1 MDEAG
6 VKGRDE
12 RDAALTG
19 LYDEAHAL
27 APQIVALRRAIHAEP
42 ELGLHNPAT
51 RDKIRA
57 DLAGLPL
64 EWREGPSTT
73 GLVAVLKGEKGDGPA
88 VLLRGDTDA
97 LPMSEETGLPFASAK
112 AGTMHACGHDTHVAM
127 LAGAAR
133 LLAARAG
140 EWAGEVRFMFQPGEE
155 GHHGAR
161 FMIEDGLLDPLS
173 QAAFALHVMPNS
185 PHGQVQG
192 RTGALMASAD
202 QFEIVV
208 EGRGGH
214 ASMPHFALDPVP
226 VACEIVGAIQ
236 TMVTRRFSVADPVVA
251 TVARIEAGTAHNVIA
266 DRARLVGTLR
276 TLSGENRMR
285 LRACLETCATHVAAA
300 HGMTASVT
308 INPGFPVTL
317 CDARAVALGEAV
329 ARDLAGPDAFLR
341 LDHPIMGAEDFAY
354 VLEKVPGAMF
364 FLGVAHREANWRE
377 ACGIH
382 SPRMVVDET
391 ALPMGSALLAGCAMR
406 FLARGFS

>member
-1 MDEAG
+1 
-6 VKGRDE
+6 
-12 RDAALTG
+12 
-19 LYDEAHAL
+19 
-27 APQIVALRRAIHAEP
+27 
-42 ELGLHNPAT
+42 
-51 RDKIRA
+51 
-57 DLAGLPL
+57 
-64 EWREGPSTT
+64 
-73 GLVAVLKGEKGDGPA
+73 
-88 VLLRGDTDA
+88 
-97 LPMSEETGLPFASAK
+97 MSEETGLPFASAR

-140 EWAGEVRFMFQPGEE
+140 KWAGEVRFMFQPGEE

-161 FMIEDGLLDPLS
+161 FMIEDGLLDPLP

-208 EGRGGH
+208 EGAG
-214 ASMPHFALDPVP
+214 AMPRCPISRSIRCRWP
-226 VACEIVGAIQ
+226 
-236 TMVTRRFSVADPVVA
+236 
-251 TVARIEAGTAHNVIA
+251 ARSWARSRPWSRAAFPWPIRWWQRSPGSR
-266 DRARLVGTLR
+266 RARRTTSSPTARGWWAPCC

-317 CDARAVALGEAV
+317 CDARGGAG
-329 ARDLAGPDAFLR
+329 RGGGPRSGGPDAFLR

-364 FLGVAHREANWRE
+364 FWAWPIARPTGARPA
-377 ACGIH
+377 ASI
-382 SPRMVVDET
+382 PRAWSSTRRPCRWAALCWQAVPCASLRVVFPDKGWPG
-391 ALPMGSALLAGCAMR
+391 AKIFPV
-406 FLARGFS
+406 